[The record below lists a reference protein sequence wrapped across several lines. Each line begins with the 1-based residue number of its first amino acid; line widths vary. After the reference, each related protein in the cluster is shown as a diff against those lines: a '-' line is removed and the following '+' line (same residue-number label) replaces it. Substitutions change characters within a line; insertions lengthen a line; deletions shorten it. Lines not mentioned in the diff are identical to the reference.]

1 VVSAD
6 ARTGASVDSRGRKE
20 IEMSTILVATD
31 GSEEGRAA
39 LEAAVE
45 LAADEHALLVCVHVV
60 SILDFTGHADGTQSV
75 PPGRVP
81 RAEDDPVLCEA
92 LEVATSAGV
101 TARAELLVGYPPN
114 QIVRLADEIGADLIV
129 VGSRGLG
136 RVKSVVIGS
145 TSRAVLAHAHRPV
158 LAVRGAPAG
167 KQATA

>member
-1 VVSAD
+1 
-6 ARTGASVDSRGRKE
+6 
-20 IEMSTILVATD
+20 MSTILVATD

-92 LEVATSAGV
+92 LEVAASSGV
-101 TARAELLVGYPPN
+101 TARSELLVGYPAKPT
-114 QIVRLADEIGADLIV
+114 VRLA
-129 VGSRGLG
+129 
-136 RVKSVVIGS
+136 
-145 TSRAVLAHAHRPV
+145 
-158 LAVRGAPAG
+158 
-167 KQATA
+167 